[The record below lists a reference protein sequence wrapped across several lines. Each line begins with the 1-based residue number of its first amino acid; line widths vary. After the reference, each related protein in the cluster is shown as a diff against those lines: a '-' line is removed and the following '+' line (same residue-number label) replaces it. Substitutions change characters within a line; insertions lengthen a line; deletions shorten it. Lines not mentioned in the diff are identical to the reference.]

1 MRWIVRFIAF
11 RILRMLAVFAG
22 IFAFLGVGWG
32 EVQGWHNKWADSP
45 EYAEQVFAELVPI
58 DRVLASRRYHH
69 WGPDWPNWDC
79 TFAVVEL
86 ATDAPELP
94 VTSDKNAT
102 NWKLAFG
109 GAWLETP
116 AAPFENDAFDAV
128 DFCEANW
135 PAEVRDRVALALA
148 EPGSWYIRS
157 RLGDVIFLY
166 SKFHG
171 LAARIR
177 FGD

>member
-11 RILRMLAVFAG
+11 RILKMLAVFAG
-22 IFAFLGVGWG
+22 IFTFLGVGWG
-32 EVQGWHNKWADSP
+32 EVQDLHNKWADSP
-45 EYAEQVFAELVPI
+45 IYAEQVFGELVPVS
-58 DRVLASRRYHH
+58 RVLASRRYHH

-86 ATDAPELP
+86 AEDAPELP
-94 VTSDKNAT
+94 VTSEQNAE
-102 NWKLAFG
+102 NWKLSFG
-109 GAWLETP
+109 GTWLETP
-116 AAPFENDAFDAV
+116 AAAFENDAFDAV
-128 DFCEANW
+128 DLCEKNW
-135 PAEVRDRVALALA
+135 PIEVRSRVALAMS
-148 EPGSWYIRS
+148 EPGSWYIRN
-157 RLGDVIFLY
+157 RLGDVVFIY